1 MTLFPQSAI
10 DGPAP
15 PAAPAVPRNATR
27 AWILSLL
34 VPGAGQLYCGART
47 RGVATLVIFSACVAV
62 FVLTPVRWIG
72 VRLAIML
79 YAFAGLDAYLTAVE
93 VNRGV
98 DPDAEDNPRVAG
110 LLNLTTHGFGY
121 VYLGW
126 KFGFVLFL
134 LLVSIGRAFGMIAP
148 LLVEAVSFALAADA
162 FRSGRKE
169 REEVYG
175 DAVRNPAPFPW
186 AVAGTIL
193 GAYALLVLIGQVV
206 VLVRLLR

>member
-1 MTLFPQSAI
+1 MTLFPQSAV

-34 VPGAGQLYCGART
+34 MPGAGQLYCGART
-47 RGVATLVIFSACVAV
+47 RGVATLVIFFACVAAL
-62 FVLTPVRWIG
+62 VLPPLRWIG
-72 VRLAIML
+72 LRMAIML

-98 DPDAEDNPRVAG
+98 DADAEDNPRVAG

-126 KFGFVLFL
+126 KLGFVLFVL
-134 LLVSIGRAFGMIAP
+134 LMSLGRAFGMIAP

-162 FRSGRKE
+162 FRGGRKA

-175 DAVRNPAPFPW
+175 DAVRNPARLPW

-193 GAYALLVLIGQVV
+193 GAYALLVLIAQ
-206 VLVRLLR
+206 VLVVIRLLR